1 MENNS
6 KARLISSWYNEESL
20 LSTEFRR
27 LYSKLRH
34 LNPGKEIRNLLITS
48 ATLGEGKSTTAAV
61 LAVTISKYRDTNTLL
76 IDCDLRRPTV
86 HKLFGLKRDIGFSD
100 VALKKQ
106 PLKAAIKDTFVP
118 KLKVL
123 SSGNLINSPAEIF
136 NLPNL
141 KDFFAEC
148 KFYFD
153 TILVDSAPTIPVSDT
168 LILSSEMDGALMV
181 IKAGTTPRE
190 IVKRA
195 ADLMTDAGIN
205 ILGIVLNNVKNVLP
219 YYYNYRSDYYQYS
232 NNN

>member
-1 MENNS
+1 MENNG
-6 KARLISSWYNEESL
+6 KTRLISSWYNEESL

-100 VALKKQ
+100 VALKMQ
-106 PLKAAIKDTFVP
+106 PLRSALKDTFVP

-123 SSGNLINSPAEIF
+123 TSGNLTNSPAEIF

-141 KDFFAEC
+141 KDLFAEC

-168 LILSSEMDGALMV
+168 LILSPEMDGALMV
-181 IKAGTTPRE
+181 IKAGITPRE

-205 ILGIVLNNVKNVLP
+205 ILGIVLNNAENVLP
-219 YYYNYRSDYYQYS
+219 YYYNYRSDYYQYL
-232 NNN
+232 NNT